1 MVKYMEN
8 IYKSN
13 YIELTEYSNVG
24 SYFQT
29 MIEESDFDVI
39 VTRQNPAWYGVIEG
53 YMWLYISINRYG
65 NNEMELKVAF

>member
-13 YIELTEYSNVG
+13 YIGLIDYSKLG

-29 MIEESDFDVI
+29 KMEESDFCVLFS
-39 VTRQNPAWYGVIEG
+39 RKNPAWYDAIKG
-53 YMWLYISINRYG
+53 YVWLYLYINRYG
-65 NNEMELKVAF
+65 TT

>member
-29 MIEESDFDVI
+29 MTEESDFDVI
-39 VTRQNPAWYGVIEG
+39 VTRQNPA
-53 YMWLYISINRYG
+53 
-65 NNEMELKVAF
+65 